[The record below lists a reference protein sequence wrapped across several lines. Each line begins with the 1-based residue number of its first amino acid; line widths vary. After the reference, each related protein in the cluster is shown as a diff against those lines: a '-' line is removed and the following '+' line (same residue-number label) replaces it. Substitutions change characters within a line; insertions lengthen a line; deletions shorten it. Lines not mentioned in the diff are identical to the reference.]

1 MKHFFN
7 TYKII
12 ILQTLI
18 TFFNLKIQNSSNEN
32 DDYQIKFVFEIMRH
46 GARSPEILI
55 SSSSSEDEEE
65 IYDLFHE
72 KWPDGPTEL
81 TSLGIRQHFLI
92 GYRNYLRYIKKYK
105 FLNENYDP
113 DEIQLIS
120 TPLNRTIMSMNAEI
134 HGMFL
139 PGNGPRLNNLEES
152 DYAVPPLIDNDTYID
167 EKEDLDDSSDS
178 FAAIKERPFVLPVYT
193 FNPEKFNTQRV
204 KTEHCKALKK
214 VYKKRHGDKKYNDFY
229 KKFNESKYANLT
241 NLKKKIGTNI
251 SFHDFI
257 SNLSD
262 AAIAD
267 YTDNRTLNIVENFH
281 DFEFDEDEFK
291 DFVENYA
298 FNFSYLEYIGNI
310 EEHDKK
316 IAQVAASQLFEYIL
330 DWMNNIINN
339 KKQTPKFVI
348 YSMHET
354 NLGPFTFFLKNAL
367 KFKYPEKNFVNYA
380 NFSANA
386 HLELYYKKSEKKYYV
401 NYLFN
406 DQSIINITFDDF
418 EKNIKNFIMNDD
430 EIHYYCNEE
439 NKNDYIVVIS
449 ILSSIVVILII
460 TLVIIY
466 FKKKKNFNSIEKI
479 NSFDLYEN

>member
-18 TFFNLKIQNSSNEN
+18 TFFNLKIQNNSNEN

-46 GARSPEILI
+46 GARSPETLY

-65 IYDLFHE
+65 IYDLFNE

-92 GYRNYLRYIKKYK
+92 GYRNYLRYIKNG
-105 FLNENYDP
+105 FLKEYYDP
-113 DEIQLIS
+113 DELKLIS

-139 PGNGPRLNNLEES
+139 PGNGPRLNNSTES
-152 DYAVPPLIDNDTYID
+152 DIAVPPLKDNDKYIE
-167 EKEDLDDSSDS
+167 EKEELDDSSDS
-178 FAAIKERPFVLPVYT
+178 FAAIRERPFVLPVYT
-193 FNPEKFNTQRV
+193 FDPEEFDTQKV
-204 KTEHCKALKK
+204 KAEHCKALEK
-214 VYKKRHGDKKYNDFY
+214 VYEKRYKDDKYKNFY
-229 KKFNESKYANLT
+229 KKYNESKYANLT
-241 NLKKKIGTNI
+241 NLKKKIRKNI

-257 SNLSD
+257 SELSD
-262 AAIAD
+262 TVIAD
-267 YTDNRTLNIVENFH
+267 YTDNRTLNIVKNFH
-281 DFEFDEDEFK
+281 DFKFDEESLT

-298 FNFSYLEYIGNI
+298 FYFSYLEYIGNI

-330 DWMNNIINN
+330 DWMKNIKEN
-339 KKQTPKFVI
+339 KKKNPKFVI

-354 NLGPFTFFLKNAL
+354 NLGPFTFFLKKAL
-367 KFKYPEKNFVNYA
+367 DIEYPDNFVNYA

-406 DQSIINITFDDF
+406 DQSIKNIPFDDF
-418 EKNIKNFIMNDD
+418 EDKISEFIMNEDK
-430 EIHYYCNEE
+430 IHYYCNEE

-449 ILSSIVVILII
+449 ILSSIIVILII

-466 FKKKKNFNSIEKI
+466 FKIKKKKFNSIEKI

>member
-18 TFFNLKIQNSSNEN
+18 TFFNLKIQNNSNEN

-46 GARSPEILI
+46 GARSPETLY
-55 SSSSSEDEEE
+55 SSSSSSEE

-92 GYRNYLRYIKKYK
+92 GYRNYLRYINNTH
-105 FLNENYDP
+105 FLKEYYEP

-139 PGNGPRLNNLEES
+139 PGNGPYLDDSSES
-152 DYAVPPLIDNDTYID
+152 EIAVPPLKSNENYN
-167 EKEDLDDSSDS
+167 KERIDLDKNESY
-178 FAAIKERPFVLPVYT
+178 AAIKEKLFVLPVYT
-193 FNPEKFNTQRV
+193 FNPKKFNTQKV
-204 KTEHCKALKK
+204 KAEHCKALKK
-214 VYKKRHGDKKYNDFY
+214 VYEKRYKDDKYQEFY
-229 KKFNESKYANLT
+229 KKLNESYGKVLT
-241 NLKKKIGTNI
+241 RILKKKNRDFI
-251 SFHDFI
+251 SDHDFI
-257 SNLSD
+257 SNLTD

-267 YTDNRTLNIVENFH
+267 YTDNRTLNIVDYFDDSSFDEENFI
-281 DFEFDEDEFK
+281 

-298 FNFSYLEYIGNI
+298 FKFSYLEYIGNF
-310 EEHDKK
+310 EKYDKE
-316 IAQVAASQLFEYIL
+316 IAQVAASQTFEYIL
-330 DWMNNIINN
+330 DWMKNIKEN
-339 KKQTPKFVI
+339 KKKNPKFVI
-348 YSMHET
+348 FSMHET
-354 NLGPFTFFLKNAL
+354 NLGPFTFFLKKAL
-367 KFKYPEKNFVNYA
+367 DIDYPDNFVNYA

-386 HLELYYKKSEKKYYV
+386 HLELFYKKSKKKYYV
-401 NYLFN
+401 NYFFN
-406 DQSIINITFDDF
+406 DQSIKNIPFDDF
-418 EKNIKNFIMNDD
+418 EDKISEFIMNEDK
-430 EIHYYCNEE
+430 IHYYCNEE

-466 FKKKKNFNSIEKI
+466 FKIKKKKFNSIEKI